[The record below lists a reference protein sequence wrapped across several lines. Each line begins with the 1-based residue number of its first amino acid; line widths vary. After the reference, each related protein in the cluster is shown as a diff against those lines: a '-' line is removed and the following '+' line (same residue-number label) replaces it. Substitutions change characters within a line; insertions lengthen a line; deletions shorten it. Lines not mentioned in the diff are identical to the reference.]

1 MAEKVKSGAGAWKR
15 VMGAVRRGEEGLGG
29 IVRAAL
35 RSSRYRWWHALAF
48 GVAANLAGRAGG
60 IEDRR
65 WYEEQRQASFAPPGW
80 VFAPAWAINNA
91 SVLWGNLRLLNLPE
105 DTPHRRRLLWLQGV
119 SWALYSSFGYVY
131 FGKRS
136 PILAFVWTTSFYV
149 LTIVSA
155 ALGWRVDRKIAL
167 SFVTLLLWLTLATP
181 VAAYQM
187 VHNPDE
193 YFRTPAWRR

>member
-1 MAEKVKSGAGAWKR
+1 MAERAKSVVWKR
-15 VMGAVRRGEEGLGG
+15 VIGAGWRAEGGPG
-29 IVRAAL
+29 DIARAVL
-35 RSSRYRWWHALAF
+35 RPSRYRWWHALAF

-60 IEDRR
+60 AEDRR
-65 WYEEQRQASFAPPGW
+65 WYEEQRQASFAPPGR
-80 VFAPAWAINNA
+80 VFGPAWAINNA

-105 DTPHRRRLLWLQGV
+105 DTPHRRQLLWLQGV
-119 SWALYSSFGYVY
+119 SWALFSSFGYVY

-136 PILAFVWTTSFYV
+136 PILAFLWTASFYA

-155 ALGWRVDRKIAL
+155 ALSWRVDRKIAL

-193 YFRTPAWRR
+193 YFRTPAWRKR